1 MPANNLETTVFE
13 LLESHSP
20 EEIVFTLFR
29 YADLQ
34 ARLAT
39 TLQQAETADRWKHIA
54 YELGSIQ
61 PFPTSHQFQ
70 VSGV

>member
-1 MPANNLETTVFE
+1 MLTNNLETTVFE

-39 TLQQAETADRWKHIA
+39 TLQQTETADRWKNIA

-61 PFPTSHQFQ
+61 PWSTSNTILQK
-70 VSGV
+70 